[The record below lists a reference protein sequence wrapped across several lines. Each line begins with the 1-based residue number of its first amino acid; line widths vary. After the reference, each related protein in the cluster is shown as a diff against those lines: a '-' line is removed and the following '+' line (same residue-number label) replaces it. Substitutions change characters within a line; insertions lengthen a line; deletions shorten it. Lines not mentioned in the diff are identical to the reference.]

1 MNSRRAISG
10 ARLGS
15 LIGVIAGAT
24 FIFVNAGQTTAAA
37 PVRLAGLILF
47 IGALQWGVLRAPE
60 SVAPEPSPS
69 ARRTYLLCVAAEIVA
84 IPLGA
89 AIINQVFERPELTVL
104 WVVAVVGMHF
114 LPFANA
120 FGEPVFRVLGATL
133 VLLAAIGAVVSVA
146 SGSDSAPAWFAVGAG
161 FVLLAA
167 SVAGPRMSRRRST
180 SVRP

>member
-1 MNSRRAISG
+1 MSDRPAISG

-37 PVRLAGLILF
+37 PVRFAGLILF
-47 IGALQWGVLRAPE
+47 VGALQWGVLRAPA
-60 SVAPEPSPS
+60 SAAPKPSAS
-69 ARRTYLLCVAAEIVA
+69 ARRTYLICVAAEVAA

-89 AIINQVFERPELTVL
+89 AIITQVFERPELTVL

-114 LPFANA
+114 IPFSSA

-133 VLLAAIGAVVSVA
+133 ILLAAIGALVSVV
-146 SGSDSAPAWFAVGAG
+146 SGSDSAPAWFAVTAG
-161 FVLLAA
+161 VVLLAS
-167 SVAGPRMSRRRST
+167 SVVGPRLAAT
-180 SVRP
+180 ANQI